1 MCTSQGPYLSS
12 GCFSTGRRC
21 TLQDT
26 KLGIRWYSCCGSLVR
41 AMFDVSHFLTWEHG
55 VSTNREVKRM
65 QTHTLQTRSGVTS
78 TWPLWR
84 YMYFFFFSLLCKG
97 RMALKWGWGI
107 EGSFIHLAH
116 THTHIHLPHRPFI
129 FTLTGI
135 SCSVSLAEEKEG
147 EGERGREA
155 EEGCQGRSEKG
166 GWRRRKKTASDSSF
180 LFHAKPST
188 DLPHLLLSGERVK
201 RAQLLCTVILVSSS
215 STLPLFN
222 CILRILLIL
231 LLLGHINTHPLPP
244 HSSCVHPSPPPW
256 GLPQWVGSSLSVC
269 WWLHLEQMWCSAAVS
284 LLCSTLPTP
293 HTTSPPSYLP
303 TLTSLCLPLQ
313 CLLCSY
319 LSTCLFV
326 PTLLKRKLAS
336 LILLSDVF
344 FCFFLP
350 SSSLTSLSNLLHFP
364 AFLDAAVNV
373 QST

>member
-1 MCTSQGPYLSS
+1 
-12 GCFSTGRRC
+12 
-21 TLQDT
+21 
-26 KLGIRWYSCCGSLVR
+26 
-41 AMFDVSHFLTWEHG
+41 
-55 VSTNREVKRM
+55 
-65 QTHTLQTRSGVTS
+65 
-78 TWPLWR
+78 
-84 YMYFFFFSLLCKG
+84 
-97 RMALKWGWGI
+97 MALKWGWGI
-107 EGSFIHLAH
+107 EGSFIHLVH
-116 THTHIHLPHRPFI
+116 THTHTPPSQAFHLYSHRHRLFCQ
-129 FTLTGI
+129 
-135 SCSVSLAEEKEG
+135 SCWRERRRGGEREGDRGRMSGKEWEGWVKKEKE
-147 EGERGREA
+147 
-155 EEGCQGRSEKG
+155 K
-166 GWRRRKKTASDSSF
+166 DSKWF
-180 LFHAKPST
+180 EFPVPCKAIYRPAPPS
-188 DLPHLLLSGERVK
+188 SVWGRVK

-293 HTTSPPSYLP
+293 HTSAPPSYLP

>member
-1 MCTSQGPYLSS
+1 MVWVQIEKWNA
-12 GCFSTGRRC
+12 R
-21 TLQDT
+21 
-26 KLGIRWYSCCGSLVR
+26 K
-41 AMFDVSHFLTWEHG
+41 
-55 VSTNREVKRM
+55 
-65 QTHTLQTRSGVTS
+65 HTLQTRSGVTS

-84 YMYFFFFSLLCKG
+84 YMYFFFIFFSLLCKG
-97 RMALKWGWGI
+97 RMALKWGWEI

-116 THTHIHLPHRPFI
+116 THTHTPPSQAFHLYSHRHLLFCQ
-129 FTLTGI
+129 
-135 SCSVSLAEEKEG
+135 SCWREEG
-147 EGERGREA
+147 EGERGRET
-155 EEGCQGRSEKG
+155 EEGCQGRSEKS
-166 GWRRRKKTASDSSF
+166 GWRRRRKKTASDLSF

-293 HTTSPPSYLP
+293 HTSSPPSYLP

>member
-1 MCTSQGPYLSS
+1 MRDRGVIHSPRAHAHTYTSLTGLSS
-12 GCFSTGRRC
+12 LLS
-21 TLQDT
+21 QA
-26 KLGIRWYSCCGSLVR
+26 SLVLSVLLKR
-41 AMFDVSHFLTWEHG
+41 KKARGREGGRQRKDVREG
-55 VSTNREVKRM
+55 VRRVGE
-65 QTHTLQTRSGVTS
+65 
-78 TWPLWR
+78 
-84 YMYFFFFSLLCKG
+84 
-97 RMALKWGWGI
+97 
-107 EGSFIHLAH
+107 
-116 THTHIHLPHRPFI
+116 
-129 FTLTGI
+129 
-135 SCSVSLAEEKEG
+135 EG
-147 EGERGREA
+147 EG
-155 EEGCQGRSEKG
+155 K
-166 GWRRRKKTASDSSF
+166 RRQVIWVSCSMQS
-180 LFHAKPST
+180 H
-188 DLPHLLLSGERVK
+188 LPTCPTFFCLGKRVK

-293 HTTSPPSYLP
+293 HTSAPPSYLP

>member
-1 MCTSQGPYLSS
+1 MRDRGVIHS
-12 GCFSTGRRC
+12 RR
-21 TLQDT
+21 
-26 KLGIRWYSCCGSLVR
+26 
-41 AMFDVSHFLTWEHG
+41 AH
-55 VSTNREVKRM
+55 
-65 QTHTLQTRSGVTS
+65 
-78 TWPLWR
+78 
-84 YMYFFFFSLLCKG
+84 
-97 RMALKWGWGI
+97 
-107 EGSFIHLAH
+107 AH

-147 EGERGREA
+147 EGERGRET

-166 GWRRRKKTASDSSF
+166 GWRGRRKKTASDSSF

-244 HSSCVHPSPPPW
+244 HSSCVHPSLPPGAYLS
-256 GLPQWVGSSLSVC
+256 GLVPVC
-269 WWLHLEQMWCSAAVS
+269 LFADDSTWSRCDAQQLFLCSAVPS
-284 LLCSTLPTP
+284 LP
-293 HTTSPPSYLP
+293 HTPPLLPLISPHSH
-303 TLTSLCLPLQ
+303 LCLPLQ

-319 LSTCLFV
+319 LSMCLFV